1 MFNGLTLIY
10 FNCVLIMYKLL
21 IILYVSR
28 SNSNNRKYFGKLIST
43 DICLTVIYNLQAVK
57 ASLTDI
63 EPAVDGVECDKW
75 SSLSC
80 AAFMNLI
87 ETDYVQENLS
97 ALVENIDFDTHKVVL
112 FSRTSRGEICIN
124 SQLLNL
130 GHATTLQPT
139 LCVFNKKN
147 ARSVTTKSS
156 LYINSRE
163 VSTTYK

>member
-1 MFNGLTLIY
+1 M
-10 FNCVLIMYKLL
+10 
-21 IILYVSR
+21 
-28 SNSNNRKYFGKLIST
+28 
-43 DICLTVIYNLQAVK
+43 
-57 ASLTDI
+57 
-63 EPAVDGVECDKW
+63 DGVECDEW

-97 ALVENIDFDTHKVVL
+97 ALVKNIDFDTHKVVL

-130 GHATTLQPT
+130 GHATTFHPT
-139 LCVFNKKN
+139 SCIFNKQN
-147 ARSVTTKSS
+147 TRNITSKSS

-163 VSTTYK
+163 VSTT